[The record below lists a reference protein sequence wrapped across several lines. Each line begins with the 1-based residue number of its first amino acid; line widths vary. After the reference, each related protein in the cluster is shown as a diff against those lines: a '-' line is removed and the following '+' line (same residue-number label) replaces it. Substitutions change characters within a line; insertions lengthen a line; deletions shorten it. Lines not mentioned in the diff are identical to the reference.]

1 MRLGGRTAAAIE
13 VLRDIEERRRPAA
26 DALKDWGLSHRFAGS
41 GDRAVIGNLVHDALR
56 KKLSTAHLMDDG
68 GAEAL
73 VFGTL
78 WRQWGLAA
86 DKLHEQFDDDKFAP
100 EIPTAQMEAAVKR
113 DFAFAKPHVEADV
126 PDWCAD
132 YFEENFDEEW
142 VAEASALSE
151 RAPLDMRVNTLK
163 SDRDR
168 VQKQLAKF
176 GAKPSKIARHG
187 LRIAP
192 GRGPDRLP
200 NVQAEPAFQKG
211 WFEIQDEGSQI
222 VADLVFA
229 QPGEQVFDYCAGG
242 GGKTLA
248 LAASLDNKGQ
258 VHAYDAD
265 RNRLA
270 PIFDRLKRAGTR
282 NVQVHAAD
290 ADLSPLKGRMDRV
303 LVDAP
308 CTGSGTWRRNPDAKW
323 RLTPAALEK
332 RMEEQAD
339 VLDKASAYVKPG
351 GFLVYVTC
359 SLFPQEN
366 EYQVY
371 EFGERQK
378 GWDLLSAGEVW
389 QDLYGFDKAQP
400 WSADMNCITLTPRS
414 TGTDGFFFA
423 VMQRHA

>member
-187 LRIAP
+187 LRIAVFRP
-192 GRGPDRLP
+192 PD
-200 NVQAEPAFQKG
+200 
-211 WFEIQDEGSQI
+211 D
-222 VADLVFA
+222 
-229 QPGEQVFDYCAGG
+229 
-242 GGKTLA
+242 
-248 LAASLDNKGQ
+248 
-258 VHAYDAD
+258 H
-265 RNRLA
+265 
-270 PIFDRLKRAGTR
+270 
-282 NVQVHAAD
+282 
-290 ADLSPLKGRMDRV
+290 
-303 LVDAP
+303 
-308 CTGSGTWRRNPDAKW
+308 
-323 RLTPAALEK
+323 
-332 RMEEQAD
+332 
-339 VLDKASAYVKPG
+339 
-351 GFLVYVTC
+351 C
-359 SLFPQEN
+359 S
-366 EYQVY
+366 
-371 EFGERQK
+371 
-378 GWDLLSAGEVW
+378 
-389 QDLYGFDKAQP
+389 
-400 WSADMNCITLTPRS
+400 TLTPRGVVNS
-414 TGTDGFFFA
+414 A
-423 VMQRHA
+423 